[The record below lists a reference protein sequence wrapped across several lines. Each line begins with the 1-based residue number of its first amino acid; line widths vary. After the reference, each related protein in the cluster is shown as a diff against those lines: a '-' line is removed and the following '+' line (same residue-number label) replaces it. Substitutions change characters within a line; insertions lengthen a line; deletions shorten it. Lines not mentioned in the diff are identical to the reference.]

1 MSDVERE
8 VLKMFDGS
16 KPVEEDLF
24 ETSSINQL
32 AWTLA
37 VVFAG
42 VVVWL
47 SIALVNAENQRYA
60 LMSNKCADPVFKGEI
75 DKRCLV
81 TVHSR
86 DHWWEHWWYAATNLS
101 PPVPVPGK

>member
-16 KPVEEDLF
+16 KPVDEDLF
-24 ETSSINQL
+24 ETSNVNQL

-37 VVFAG
+37 AVFG
-42 VVVWL
+42 GLVIWL

-60 LMSNKCADPVFKGEI
+60 LMTNKCPDPVFKGEI

-81 TVHSR
+81 LVRSR
-86 DHWWEHWWYAATNLS
+86 EHWWQHWWYGVSHVT
-101 PPVPVPGK
+101 PPDPGK

>member
-16 KPVEEDLF
+16 KAVDEDLF
-24 ETSSINQL
+24 ETSNVNQL

-37 VVFAG
+37 AVFG
-42 VVVWL
+42 GLVIWL

-60 LMSNKCADPVFKGEI
+60 LMTNKCPDQVFKGEI

-81 TVHSR
+81 LVHSR
-86 DHWWEHWWYAATNLS
+86 EHWWQHWWYAMTNVT
-101 PPVPVPGK
+101 PPNPGK